1 MHPSA
6 TTILRRG
13 LPSVAKNL
21 LLKQQGAF
29 STLANTVASSVGHS
43 SHQEMMTGHFDH
55 RRNHPSKNRNFQ
67 VRLFSAVPHKGFE
80 ADVVQDGPGF
90 VTKKLRALNMAT
102 VKTIMEELK
111 AVDADQNQR

>member
-6 TTILRRG
+6 TTLLRRG

-21 LLKQQGAF
+21 LVKQQGAF
-29 STLANTVASSVGHS
+29 STLANTIASSVGHS
-43 SHQEMMTGHFDH
+43 SHHEMMTGHFDH
-55 RRNHPSKNRNFQ
+55 RRNHPSKNRNYQ
-67 VRLFSAVPHKGFE
+67 VRLFSAIPRKGFE